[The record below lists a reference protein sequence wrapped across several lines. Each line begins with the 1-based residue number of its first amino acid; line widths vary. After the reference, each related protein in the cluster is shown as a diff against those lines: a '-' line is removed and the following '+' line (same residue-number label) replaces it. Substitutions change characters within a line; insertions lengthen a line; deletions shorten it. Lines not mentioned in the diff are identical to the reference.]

1 MSQETG
7 PGSQPEQSHMILLPI
22 RLHENRTV
30 EGLDFV
36 PSPWGAPLAA
46 ALRGKGDDGQPW
58 LAIANETPVSWLRV
72 GTPIPKAELEI
83 LHLQRLATDH
93 RSSTGGELYDAI
105 DPVVPGEDPP
115 DIYAHVAGSKI
126 GWELT
131 AFSNSSRRY
140 AQALFFEVSRRLA
153 LQQRHRI
160 GHLTGYHISMWFGAS
175 DDPAGLPFKV
185 NKQSSYDRL
194 IDALVAHHPDPNQ
207 FLVKGSGPPMQLTN
221 ADPVR
226 TPDDVNFMSI
236 PLLGG
241 SPASGL
247 FSMTGMSVGLAFQ
260 SDHFASQE
268 WANLRKV
275 VERKDKPANNCL
287 LISAGAPDVMGRCF
301 VAEEILANFMIDHPE
316 GISANHLTSVVL
328 HFWSSGRA
336 FELIGHEPVELWPAL
351 YRGLHPMVHPF
362 ALPA

>member
-1 MSQETG
+1 MSQATEPGG
-7 PGSQPEQSHMILLPI
+7 PAEQSRMILLPI

-30 EGLDFV
+30 EGINFV
-36 PSPWGAPLAA
+36 PSPWGAPLAM
-46 ALRGKGDDGQPW
+46 ALRGKGEDGRPW

-72 GTPIPKAELEI
+72 ATPVPKAELEI

-93 RSSTGGELYDAI
+93 RCSTGGELYDAI
-105 DPVVPGEDPP
+105 DPVAPGEDPP
-115 DIYAHVAGSKI
+115 DIYAYVAGKKV

-140 AQALFFEVSRRLA
+140 AQALFFEVSKRLA

-160 GHLTGYHISMWFGAS
+160 GHLTGYHISMWFGAA
-175 DDPAGLPFKV
+175 DDPAGLPFKA

-194 IDALVAHHPDPNQ
+194 IDALVAHRPDPNQ
-207 FLVKGSGPPMQLTN
+207 FIVKGSKPPMQLTG

-241 SPASGL
+241 APASGL
-247 FSMTGMSVGLAFQ
+247 FAMTGVSVGLAFQ
-260 SDHFASQE
+260 SDHVASQE

-275 VERKDKPANNCL
+275 VKRKDKPANNRL
-287 LISAGAPDVMGRCF
+287 LISAGAPDSIGRCF
-301 VAEEILANFMIDHPE
+301 VAEEVLAHFMLDHPE
-316 GISANHLTSVVL
+316 RISANHLSSVIL
-328 HFWSSGRA
+328 HFWSTGQA
-336 FELIGHEPVELWPAL
+336 FELLGSEPVELWPAV
-351 YRGLHPMVHPF
+351 YQGFNPTAHPF
-362 ALPA
+362 ALST